1 MNQQDRLETAVA
13 KLKTLHNFSI
23 FNMIQKEE
31 KMNRKFFHHLKPG
44 IKVFWVTCL
53 IVLLGLSACQSSPVS
68 TPTPDL
74 SEALT
79 QSTWRWH
86 IGNLAQQF
94 YPDGTWESYNTAF
107 PAELNPLLSGKYTVE
122 GNRVSL
128 DVGDSVT
135 CDPGA
140 LWVWEVIEID
150 DQHLEFTVVKD
161 ECPEA
166 GADSTGQTMRWTACT
181 LDIPEEGPVSCEL
194 TGG

>member
-1 MNQQDRLETAVA
+1 MIPKAL
-13 KLKTLHNFSI
+13 LHI
-23 FNMIQKEE
+23 
-31 KMNRKFFHHLKPG
+31 KPG

-94 YPDGTWESYNTAF
+94 NPDGTWESYNTAF
-107 PAELNPLLSGKYTVE
+107 PAELNPLWGGKYTVD
-122 GNRVSL
+122 GNMVSL
-128 DVGDSVT
+128 DVGDSAT

-140 LWVWEVIEID
+140 LWVWEVKEID

-166 GADSTGQTMRWTACT
+166 GADSTGQTIRWSACT
-181 LDIPEEGPVSCEL
+181 LDIPEEGPVSCEP